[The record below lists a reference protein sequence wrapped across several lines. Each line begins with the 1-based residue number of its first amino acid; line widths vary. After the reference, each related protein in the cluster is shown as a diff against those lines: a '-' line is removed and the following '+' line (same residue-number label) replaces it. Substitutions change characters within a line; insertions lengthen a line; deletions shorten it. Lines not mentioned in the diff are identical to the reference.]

1 MAIKR
6 VLLAAYVLNDVP
18 PAPIPGIT
26 LMEQV
31 ECAAMT
37 YIKNDLSL
45 DWDMKNRLPVFYRR
59 MWNYMQAAIPLFN
72 KPPTML
78 LRLRNYTEP
87 EYSDVLYPVESA
99 PENGTVTV
107 DTGITNMDICS
118 AGVVNQDQ
126 FGNPQYIP
134 LTVESYNAQTG
145 AVVIS
150 GGIEAGDEIDIDF
163 YKSGCFNFELNDTER
178 DILAFCIYDVWE
190 HRFDNNALERASK
203 IRDANFTTI
212 SEASQTE
219 AGTARQSAVDSQ
231 LFDKLRMYEINCA
244 YLKTVSKT
252 PLF

>member
-1 MAIKR
+1 MGTTFEAI
-6 VLLAAYVLNDVP
+6 
-18 PAPIPGIT
+18 
-26 LMEQV
+26 

-45 DWDMKNRLPVFYRR
+45 DWDLKNRLPVFYRR

-78 LRLRNYTEP
+78 LRLRGYEAP
-87 EYSDVLYPVESA
+87 QYSDVLY
-99 PENGTVTV
+99 TV
-107 DTGITNMDICS
+107 DAEPIDGQITVQTEITDMDICS
-118 AGVVNQDQ
+118 AGVVMDDE

-134 LTVESYNAQTG
+134 LTVENYNAETG
-145 AVVIS
+145 EVIIS
-150 GGIEAGDEIDIDF
+150 GDMAVGDEIDIDF
-163 YKSGCFNFELNDTER
+163 YKSGSFAVDLNETEC

-212 SEASQTE
+212 SEASQTN
-219 AGTARQSAVDSQ
+219 AGTDRQREVDSQ
-231 LFDKLRMYEINCA
+231 LFDKLRMYELNCA
-244 YLKTVSKT
+244 YLKTVSNT

>member
-1 MAIKR
+1 MGTTFEAI
-6 VLLAAYVLNDVP
+6 
-18 PAPIPGIT
+18 
-26 LMEQV
+26 

-45 DWDMKNRLPVFYRR
+45 DWDLKNRLPVFYRR

-78 LRLRNYTEP
+78 LRLRNYAAP
-87 EYSDVLYPVESA
+87 QYSDVLYTVESE
-99 PENGTVTV
+99 PVDGQITVQTQ
-107 DTGITNMDICS
+107 ITDMDICS
-118 AGVVNQDQ
+118 AGVVMDDE

-134 LTVESYNAQTG
+134 LTVENYNAETG
-145 AVVIS
+145 EVLIS
-150 GGIEAGDEIDIDF
+150 GDMAEGDEIDIDF
-163 YKSGCFNFELNDTER
+163 YKSGSFAVDLNETEC

-212 SEASQTE
+212 SEASQTN
-219 AGTARQSAVDSQ
+219 AGTDRQKEVNSQ
-231 LFDKLRMYEINCA
+231 LFDKLRMYELNCA
-244 YLKTVSKT
+244 YLKTVSNT